1 VDHDLR
7 AGLSG
12 RLGEGPELTPLRVT
26 LERPEGTD
34 HYSFELVSDP
44 RLTPALSFW
53 ALYNALLVRGDDLS
67 LQSIRYRMQTRWR
80 GPGGEPLAPVDL
92 SGAVAGPGSAMSLA
106 PDLMAPLQILMTNRH
121 EPLALE
127 SVEANLT
134 VQRSMETAVV
144 AAAIAPETALAG
156 QTVNVEVTL
165 QPRRAPTRT
174 VRREL
179 KLPDHLQPGLYR
191 LVVANGRDM
200 FALEAERAAARFQDR
215 SLEATLELIR
225 APRDAATLVIALIS
239 RSQGVLVNG
248 LELADLP
255 GSVDALLRRDG
266 SGCVEPTAAGI
277 VLNERI
283 ATDLVLQG
291 HVVRDLV
298 IQKPME
304 PSRKETRP

>member
-1 VDHDLR
+1 
-7 AGLSG
+7 
-12 RLGEGPELTPLRVT
+12 
-26 LERPEGTD
+26 
-34 HYSFELVSDP
+34 
-44 RLTPALSFW
+44 
-53 ALYNALLVRGDDLS
+53 
-67 LQSIRYRMQTRWR
+67 M
-80 GPGGEPLAPVDL
+80 
-92 SGAVAGPGSAMSLA
+92 
-106 PDLMAPLQILMTNRH
+106 
-121 EPLALE
+121 
-127 SVEANLT
+127 
-134 VQRSMETAVV
+134 
-144 AAAIAPETALAG
+144 
-156 QTVNVEVTL
+156 
-165 QPRRAPTRT
+165 
-174 VRREL
+174 